1 MVSKTSFA
9 KRDETEGQTEVDFV
23 SNMLKKDKH
32 ANYRSFCL

>member
-23 SNMLKKDKH
+23 SNMLKDKH